1 MVPNLSQKR
10 AIFGVVPHDSNV
22 RNDDLNHYSA
32 GCDYPN
38 SLKKERDLGSM
49 ELDHH
54 VKFEAVAAHIFCVIA
69 KTRSRITSV
78 MRP

>member
-10 AIFGVVPHDSNV
+10 AIFGVEPHNSNV
-22 RNDDLNHYSA
+22 RNANLNLYST

-38 SLKKERDLGSM
+38 SLKKERDLASM

-54 VKFEAVAAHIFCVIA
+54 AKFEAVAAHIFCAIA
-69 KTRSRITSV
+69 HNAPV
-78 MRP
+78 A